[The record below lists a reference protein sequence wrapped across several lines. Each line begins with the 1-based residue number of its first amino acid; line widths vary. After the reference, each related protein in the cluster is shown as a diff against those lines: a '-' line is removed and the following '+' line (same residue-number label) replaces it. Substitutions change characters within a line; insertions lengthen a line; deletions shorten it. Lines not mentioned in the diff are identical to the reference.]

1 MNKLVLRN
9 KTIDRDLFKKNDKK
23 NEKKKKLLLKLCER
37 L

>member
-23 NEKKKKLLLKLCER
+23 NDKKKIRKL
-37 L
+37 